1 MTNLKLAFR
10 TLAKTPFVTAVA
22 ITSLALGIGA
32 NTAIFSLFNQVLL
45 RPLPVHEPERLVNL
59 AAPGPKPG
67 SDSCNVAGGC
77 DEVFS
82 YPMFRDLQR
91 DQTMFTD
98 MAGHRQFGVNVAY
111 RGQTINGDGMQVS
124 GSYFPML
131 GLSPAL
137 GRLLG
142 PEVDTPVG
150 GHPVVVL
157 SHEFWRNR
165 LDADPSVLDD
175 TMIVNGIA
183 MTIVGVA
190 PVGFRGTTLG
200 ARPMVFAPIAMRG
213 RLTSAF
219 DPSVMSLFENRR
231 SYWVYVFARLKP
243 GLSLAQAHAGLE
255 PLYRAHL
262 AEEASL
268 QENMSEQTM
277 ARFLAKPIPMEDGR
291 RGQSRVSEEA
301 GGPLLLLFGVTAI
314 VLLIACAN
322 IANLSLARSAAR
334 ASEMAVRLSIG
345 ASRRHLLTQLLTESC
360 LLAVVGGLVGL
371 AVGRWTLTLIGSL
384 LPPNA
389 LQTVDLEIEPSAAIF
404 TMVVALGTGIL
415 FGIFPSLHAT
425 RAELVTTLKSQ
436 AGQPSGARAAAR
448 FRTGLVTAQIALSMA
463 LLIVAGLFIQ
473 SLTNV
478 SRVELGVEA
487 ENLVT
492 FRLSPS
498 LNGYESPQ
506 TRSLFERV
514 EETLAAQPGVTAVS
528 AAAVAVF
535 AGNSWGNNVM
545 VQGYEAGPDTD
556 RNSRVNMV
564 GTDYFRTLGIPLLAG
579 RDFVESDGLETSK
592 VAIVNEAFARKF
604 GLGRDAVG
612 TRMGRGDLDAELDIE
627 IVGLVRDAKYNEVK
641 RAVPPLFYSP
651 YRQDERLDSLTFYA
665 RTTGTPDSLLQ
676 ATPRLVADLDPNLP
690 VTQLKTLPQQ
700 IRDNV
705 FLDRMIGILSAAFA
719 VLATLLAAVG
729 LYGVLAYTV
738 AQRTREIGLRMAL
751 GANAGRLRGMILRQ
765 VGRMTLVG
773 GVIGIAAA
781 VGLERVSRSLL
792 FEIEG
797 ADPTVMVLAIVAL
810 SIVALAAGLVP
821 AHRAAS
827 LEPMRA
833 LRYE

>member
-1 MTNLKLAFR
+1 M
-10 TLAKTPFVTAVA
+10 
-22 ITSLALGIGA
+22 
-32 NTAIFSLFNQVLL
+32 
-45 RPLPVHEPERLVNL
+45 
-59 AAPGPKPG
+59 
-67 SDSCNVAGGC
+67 
-77 DEVFS
+77 
-82 YPMFRDLQR
+82 
-91 DQTMFTD
+91 
-98 MAGHRQFGVNVAY
+98 
-111 RGQTINGDGMQVS
+111 
-124 GSYFPML
+124 
-131 GLSPAL
+131 
-137 GRLLG
+137 
-142 PEVDTPVG
+142 
-150 GHPVVVL
+150 
-157 SHEFWRNR
+157 
-165 LDADPSVLDD
+165 
-175 TMIVNGIA
+175 
-183 MTIVGVA
+183 
-190 PVGFRGTTLG
+190 
-200 ARPMVFAPIAMRG
+200 
-213 RLTSAF
+213 
-219 DPSVMSLFENRR
+219 
-231 SYWVYVFARLKP
+231 
-243 GLSLAQAHAGLE
+243 
-255 PLYRAHL
+255 
-262 AEEASL
+262 
-268 QENMSEQTM
+268 
-277 ARFLAKPIPMEDGR
+277 
-291 RGQSRVSEEA
+291 SEEA

-322 IANLSLARSAAR
+322 IANLLLARSAAR

-360 LLAVVGGLVGL
+360 LLALVGGLVGL

-384 LPPNA
+384 LPPDA
-389 LQTVDLEIEPSAAIF
+389 LQTVDLVIEPSAAIF

-463 LLIVAGLFIQ
+463 LLIIAGLFIQ

-506 TRSLFERV
+506 TRNLFERV
-514 EETLAAQPGVTAVS
+514 EGALAAQPGVTGVS

-535 AGNSWGNNVM
+535 AGSSWGNNVM

-604 GLGRDAVG
+604 GLGREVVG
-612 TRMGRGDLDAELDIE
+612 TRMGRGDLDVELDIE

-641 RAVPPLFYSP
+641 RAVPPLFYTP

-665 RTTGTPDSLLQ
+665 RTTGTPDSLLT
-676 ATPRLVADLDPNLP
+676 ATPRIVADLDPNLP
-690 VTQLKTLPQQ
+690 VTELKTLPQQ

-719 VLATLLAAVG
+719 ILATLLAAVG

-773 GVIGIAAA
+773 GVIGIGAA

-797 ADPTVMVLAIVAL
+797 ADPTVMALAIVAL

>member
-32 NTAIFSLFNQVLL
+32 NTAIFSLFNQMLL
-45 RPLPVHEPERLVNL
+45 RPLPVQEPGQLVNL

-67 SDSCNVAGGC
+67 SDSCNQAGGC

-91 DQTMFTD
+91 DQAVFTD
-98 MAGHRQFGVNVAY
+98 MAGHRSFGINVAY
-111 RGQTINGDGMQVS
+111 RGQTIDGEGMQVS
-124 GSYFPML
+124 GSYFPTL
-131 GLSPAL
+131 GLTPSL

-142 PEVDTPVG
+142 PDVDAPIG
-150 GHPVVVL
+150 GHPVLVL
-157 SHEFWRNR
+157 SHEFWRTR
-165 LDADPSVLDD
+165 LDADPAVIDD
-175 TMIVNGIA
+175 TMIVNGVA

-190 PVGFRGTTLG
+190 PEGFRGTTLG
-200 ARPMVFAPIAMRG
+200 ARPMVFVPITMRA

-219 DPSVMSLFENRR
+219 DPSVRSLFENRR
-231 SYWVYVFARLKP
+231 SYWVYVFARRQP
-243 GLSLAQAHAGLE
+243 EISLAQARAGLE
-255 PLYRAHL
+255 PLYWSLL
-262 AEEASL
+262 ADEAPL

-301 GGPLLLLFGVTAI
+301 GAPLMLLFGVTAI

-322 IANLSLARSAAR
+322 IANLLLARSAAR

-371 AVGRWTLTLIGSL
+371 AVGRWALALIGSL
-384 LPPNA
+384 LPPEA
-389 LQTVDLEIEPSAAIF
+389 MTTVDLVIEPSAAIF

-415 FGIFPSLHAT
+415 FGIFPALHAT

-448 FRTGLVTAQIALSMA
+448 FRSGLVTAQIALSMT
-463 LLIVAGLFIQ
+463 LLIGAGLFIR
-473 SLTNV
+473 SLANV
-478 SRVELGVEA
+478 SRVDLGIET

-492 FRLSPS
+492 FRLAPS
-498 LNGYESPQ
+498 LSGYEP
-506 TRSLFERV
+506 TRTRELFERV
-514 EETLAAQPGVTAVS
+514 QESLAAQPGVTRVS
-528 AAAVAVF
+528 AAVVAVF

-545 VQGYEAGPDTD
+545 VEGFEAGPDTD
-556 RNSRVNMV
+556 RNSRVNMI
-564 GTDYFRTLGIPLLAG
+564 GTEYFQTLGVPMLAG
-579 RDFVESDGLETSK
+579 RDFTVADSLETSK
-592 VAIVNEAFARKF
+592 VAIVNETFARKF
-604 GLGRDAVG
+604 GLDRDAIG
-612 TRMGRGDLDAELDIE
+612 RRMGQGGLDTELDVE

-641 RAVPPLFYSP
+641 LAVPPLFYRP
-651 YRQDERLDSLTFYA
+651 YRQDERLDQLTFYA
-665 RTTGTPDSLLQ
+665 RTGVAPDGLLQ
-676 ATPRLVADLDPNLP
+676 TVPRLMAELDPNLP
-690 VTQLKTLPQQ
+690 VTELKTLPQQ
-700 IRDNV
+700 IRENV
-705 FLDRMIGILSAAFA
+705 FLDRMIGTLSAAFA
-719 VLATLLAAVG
+719 ALATLLAAIG

-751 GANAGRLRGMILRQ
+751 GANAGRLRGMVLGQ
-765 VGRMTLVG
+765 VGRMTVIG

-781 VGLERVSRSLL
+781 IGLERTARSLL

-797 ADPTVMVLAIVAL
+797 ADPIVMALAIVAL
-810 SIVALAAGLVP
+810 SIVALAAGFVP
-821 AHRAAS
+821 AHRAAN

-833 LRYE
+833 LRHE